1 MAADVELHLIAWL
14 AAQTG
19 VRAVEEV
26 PAGYPGEVEDPDPLI
41 HVDEL
46 PGPDEDVPTVDHAV
60 IDFYI
65 YGKDRATARALAE
78 QVRSLVTYQLPLA
91 SFDDGQTTIP
101 KTRCTRPSRLPY
113 PGAVHVYNATA
124 RMTVHSR
131 A

>member
-1 MAADVELHLIAWL
+1 MAADVELLVIGWL
-14 AAQTG
+14 AEATG

-26 PAGYPGEVEDPDPLI
+26 PAGYPGEDEPVELLI

-46 PGPDEDVPTVDHAV
+46 PGPGEEAPTVDLAV
-60 IDFYI
+60 LDFYI
-65 YGKDRATARALAE
+65 YGPDRASTRALAE
-78 QVRSLVTYQLPLA
+78 QVRSLITYQLPLA
-91 SFDDGQTTIP
+91 SFDAGKTTIP